1 MRLLSRSLVCQQAV
15 QLMNDYVDGT
25 LSRRHRRR
33 LEAHLADC
41 DACTA
46 YLEQL
51 RVTIRA
57 SAVVSVDDI
66 DPAVLESLVELFER
80 YQEDPDT

>member
-25 LSRRHRRR
+25 LSRRQCRR

-46 YLEQL
+46 YLDQL

-57 SAVVSVDDI
+57 SAVVIVDDI

>member
-1 MRLLSRSLVCQQAV
+1 VRLLSRSLVCQQAV

-25 LSRRHRRR
+25 LSRRQRRR

>member
-1 MRLLSRSLVCQQAV
+1 
-15 QLMNDYVDGT
+15 MNDYVDGT
-25 LSRRHRRR
+25 LSRRQRRR
-33 LEAHLADC
+33 LEAHLAEC

-57 SAVVSVDDI
+57 SAVVNVDDV
-66 DPAVLESLVELFER
+66 DPEVLESLVELFER
-80 YQEDPDT
+80 YQEET

>member
-25 LSRRHRRR
+25 LSRRQRRR

-57 SAVVSVDDI
+57 SAVVIVDDI

>member
-25 LSRRHRRR
+25 LSRRQRRR

-51 RVTIRA
+51 RVTIAA
-57 SAVVSVDDI
+57 SAVVSVDDV

-80 YQEDPDT
+80 YQEDTDT

>member
-1 MRLLSRSLVCQQAV
+1 VRLLSRSLVCEQAV

-25 LSRRHRRR
+25 LSRRQRRR

-57 SAVVSVDDI
+57 SAVVVVDDI

>member
-25 LSRRHRRR
+25 LSQRQRRR
-33 LEAHLADC
+33 LEAHLAGC

-57 SAVVSVDDI
+57 SAVVNVDDV

-80 YQEDPDT
+80 YQEDT

>member
-25 LSRRHRRR
+25 LSRRQRRR

-57 SAVVSVDDI
+57 SAAVSVDDI
-66 DPAVLESLVELFER
+66 DPAVLQSLVELFER